1 MRLDAALQGNLEQFM
16 EDELALAEAAV
27 TLGRR
32 RAVEGMKADLRAD
45 ARQGLGSRVANAWR
59 SKVYPSGGDSLSA
72 AGLVYSNADALVQAF
87 ADATTVKAKS
97 GHFLAV
103 PTEDVRKLKYNRQR
117 VTPEN
122 WPEHRFG
129 PLRFVARDGKVP
141 LLVVDNQRQTKGK
154 NSRTRYAL
162 SKSKKAL
169 KTGYGLSTV
178 VMFVLVPQVRLNK
191 RVDPDPIIKDWV
203 GREVGL
209 IDQAFEELG
218 NSPRFRGMQSRGRL
232 K

>member
-32 RAVEGMKADLRAD
+32 RAAEGMKFALRAET
-45 ARQGLGSRVANAWR
+45 RSELGNRVANAWR
-59 SKVYPSGGDSLSA
+59 SKIYPGTGDSLST
-72 AGLVYSNADALVQAF
+72 AGLIWTNADNLVAAF
-87 ADATTVKAKS
+87 AEGTPIKSNS

-103 PTEDVRKLKYNRQR
+103 PTEDVRRLKYKRKR

-129 PLRFVARDGKVP
+129 PLRFVARNGKPP

-154 NSRTRYAL
+154 NSRSGYAL
-162 SKSKKAL
+162 SRSKKAL
-169 KTGYGLSTV
+169 ETGHGLSTV
-178 VMFVLVPQVRLNK
+178 VMFFLVPQVRLGK
-191 RVDPDPIIKDWV
+191 RIDPDAIIEDWA
-203 GREVGL
+203 GREVRL

-218 NSPRFRGMQSRGRL
+218 NSPRFRRMQSRGRL